1 VPAHMVYRLKWQNEA
16 EMAPAGG
23 GDIMKDDEYHQSHS
37 LKPDQVYF
45 LTVANGVRDVTVTM
59 GDGTVI
65 SLTLGPGNGIEIRAG
80 HDSKGMVVRL
90 DARKTGIVGG
100 LKPPAPR
107 GDLGLRTGQEPKKG
121 PGRAGAR
128 EGIFRANRQP
138 SGMDGVVGGINA
150 ESSLVVS
157 SLSTKGAR

>member
-1 VPAHMVYRLKWQNEA
+1 MPAHMVYRLKWQNEA

-90 DARKTGIVGG
+90 YARKTGIVGG

-107 GDLGLRTGQEPKKG
+107 GDLGLRTGQEPKKRPRTCRG
-121 PGRAGAR
+121 KGRDIPGKQTTQRNGR
-128 EGIFRANRQP
+128 GRRRHQCGKQP
-138 SGMDGVVGGINA
+138 GCFKL
-150 ESSLVVS
+150 EH
-157 SLSTKGAR
+157 KRC

>member
-1 VPAHMVYRLKWQNEA
+1 MA
-16 EMAPAGG
+16 ERGRNGPGGG
-23 GDIMKDDEYHQSHS
+23 GDIMKDDEHHQSHS
-37 LKPDQVYF
+37 LKPDQVFF

-90 DARKTGIVGG
+90 DARKTGTVGG

-107 GDLGLRTGQEPKKG
+107 DDLGLRTGQEPKKVPDV
-121 PGRAGAR
+121 PGQGRGYSGQTDNPA
-128 EGIFRANRQP
+128 EGT
-138 SGMDGVVGGINA
+138 G
-150 ESSLVVS
+150 SSAASMRKAAWLFQ
-157 SLSTKGAR
+157 A